1 MAIGVVDDLLD
12 KVMGKKPQIPHDQN
26 VGVDALTPA
35 AVGGASMN
43 PDEKQIQKPFHFAN
57 QTIGSPPQPT
67 NSPTPLAMEQFNPK
81 MFEGYYAAKAQSS
94 TSPDE
99 RIKMLE
105 YKLGI
110 INDKLDVIGE
120 QVKMIWDEVN
130 RARNR

>member
-12 KVMGKKPQIPHDQN
+12 KVMGKKTPVPHDQSAE
-26 VGVDALTPA
+26 VGALTPA
-35 AVGGASMN
+35 AASGNSMN
-43 PDEKQIQKPFHFAN
+43 PNETQIPKPFNFAN
-57 QTIGSPPQPT
+57 QPIGSAPS
-67 NSPTPLAMEQFNPK
+67 NMPTPAAMENFNPRLY
-81 MFEGYYAAKAQSS
+81 EGIYAAKSGATS
-94 TSPDE
+94 TADE

-130 RARNR
+130 KARNR